1 MPRLKIDSKNI
12 DPTQLKTYGAIK
24 CVAVDQDVPFIIV
37 GASARDLVMHHAYGA
52 PIQRATMD
60 IDLAV
65 QVPDW
70 ADFERIRDSLIGK
83 GYTKTDLPHRLHGPN
98 GAPIDILPFGAVE
111 SDDSVIQ
118 WPPSGE
124 VQMSVVGFQ
133 DALNNADWLMIAAES
148 ESESESEL
156 ELPVASPQGLALLK
170 LVAWSE
176 RDAQT
181 RRKDAADIAY
191 LASNYENIPGQMD
204 RLFEQHE
211 SILEAYG
218 WDKRLAGAQLLG
230 KETAQIANKSTMK
243 VLRRLLSKDLIANL
257 TRDSGNTCG
266 DFTEEVVSAFIG
278 GLFGSEVTNVQN

>member
-1 MPRLKIDSKNI
+1 MTRLKIESKNI
-12 DPTQLKTYGAIK
+12 DPIQLETYGAIK
-24 CVAVDQDVPFIIV
+24 RVAVDQGVRFIIV

-70 ADFERIRDSLIGK
+70 TDFERIRDSLVRE
-83 GYTKTDLPHRLHGPN
+83 GYTKTDLPHRLLGPS

-111 SDDSVIQ
+111 SDDSTIH
-118 WPPSGE
+118 WPPSGD

-133 DALNNADWLMIAAES
+133 DALDNADWLTIAIKP
-148 ESESESEL
+148 EL

-181 RRKDAADIAY
+181 SRKDAADIAY
-191 LASNYENIPGQMD
+191 LVSNYENIPGMMD
-204 RLFEQHE
+204 RLFDKHE
-211 SILEAYG
+211 SILEAHG
-218 WDKRLAGAQLLG
+218 WDTRLAGAQLLG
-230 KETAQIANKSTMK
+230 KETAQIASDSTMK
-243 VLRRLLSKDLIANL
+243 VLRRLLNKDLVANL
-257 TRDSGNTCG
+257 TRDSGNACG
-266 DFTEEVVSAFIG
+266 EATEEIVSAFIG
-278 GLFGSEVTNVQN
+278 GLFGPEATNVQN

>member
-1 MPRLKIDSKNI
+1 MPRLKIESRNI
-12 DPTQLKTYGAIK
+12 DPIHLDTYGAIK
-24 CVAVDQDVPFIIV
+24 RVAVDQDVPFIIV

-52 PIQRATMD
+52 PVQRATMD

-70 ADFERIRDSLIGK
+70 TDFERIRDSLIRQ
-83 GYTKTDLPHRLHGPN
+83 GYTKTDLPHRLHGPH

-111 SDDSVIQ
+111 SHDSTIQ
-118 WPPSGE
+118 WPPSGD

-133 DALNNADWLMIAAES
+133 DALDNADWLTIATEP
-148 ESESESEL
+148 EL
-156 ELPVASPQGLALLK
+156 ELPVASPEGLALLK

-191 LASNYENIPGQMD
+191 LASNYENISGQMD

-211 SILEAYG
+211 SILEAHG
-218 WDKRLAGAQLLG
+218 WDTRLAGAQLLG
-230 KETAQIANKSTMK
+230 KETAQIASESTMK
-243 VLRRLLSKDLIANL
+243 VLRHLLNKDLVANL
-257 TRDSGNTCG
+257 TRDSGNACG
-266 DFTEEVVSAFIG
+266 DATEAILSAFIG
-278 GLFGSEVTNVQN
+278 GLFGSEVTNVQD

>member
-1 MPRLKIDSKNI
+1 MTRLKIESKNI
-12 DPTQLKTYGAIK
+12 DPIQLETYGAIK
-24 CVAVDQDVPFIIV
+24 RVAVDQDVAFIIV

-65 QVPDW
+65 QVPNW
-70 ADFERIRDSLIGK
+70 TDFERIRDSLIRK
-83 GYTKTDLPHRLHGPN
+83 GYTKTDLPHRLHGPH

-111 SDDSVIQ
+111 SADSTIQ
-118 WPPSGE
+118 WPPSGD
-124 VQMSVVGFQ
+124 VHMSVVGFQ
-133 DALNNADWLMIAAES
+133 DALDNADWLTIATEP
-148 ESESESEL
+148 EL

-211 SILEAYG
+211 SILEVHG
-218 WDKRLAGAQLLG
+218 WDTRLAGAQLLG
-230 KETAQIANKSTMK
+230 KETAQIASDSTMK
-243 VLRRLLSKDLIANL
+243 VLRRLLNEDLVANL
-257 TRDSGNTCG
+257 TRDSGNASG
-266 DFTEEVVSAFIG
+266 DATAEIISAFIG
-278 GLFGSEVTNVQN
+278 GLFGSEVMNVQN